1 MRNQYSD
8 QFKLQVVQQYLNG
21 DVGLEAAAHQ
31 FGLDYSM
38 FRRWVEQYRQ
48 HGPSGLRQTR
58 RHYSPAFKREVLE
71 RRWRDGLSIRQTE
84 ILFDIR

>member
-8 QFKLQVVQQYLNG
+8 QFKLQMVQQYLDG
-21 DVGLEAAAHQ
+21 DAGLEVVAHH

-38 FRRWVEQYRQ
+38 VRRWVELYRQ
-48 HGPSGLRQTR
+48 HGPAGLRQTR

-71 RRWRDGLSIRQTE
+71 RMWRDGLSIRQAE
-84 ILFDIR
+84 AL